1 MSGQPA
7 GAGHTC
13 KGQIRAKGA
22 RGAEETR
29 TRFINMLP
37 AFGAQEDGHLDA
49 FDFRGAFIGI
59 AVHDIPRFECCMPLS
74 SALVSL

>member
-1 MSGQPA
+1 
-7 GAGHTC
+7 
-13 KGQIRAKGA
+13 
-22 RGAEETR
+22 
-29 TRFINMLP
+29 MLP